1 LVLAS
6 GDERGDG
13 YNLWLRADFMKIA
26 VLSFTS
32 GQIDR
37 GAETV
42 VKELSRRWQKQ
53 HQVKVYSSLSLGIK
67 DLNKFNLQALK
78 EADKFGAQIIMPING
93 GRQSLLTRLYCRL
106 KKKKMVVAGLAGL
119 GWCDGWNLL
128 MRPDV
133 FVASLNRNT
142 RWAKKFYGKGV
153 RVETI
158 PHGVD
163 LGKFK
168 PQGKKREFNL
178 ERPIILCV
186 AGPNEYKRVDLTIKA
201 VGCLEKGSLL
211 LVGGSEEWEK
221 LGVSRLGKRFKQIKA
236 KYEELPGIY
245 RAADVFTM
253 VSESTEEFGIVYL
266 EALASG
272 LPVVATDDE
281 LRREILGPY
290 GIYVKNPEDAAEY
303 AQKLQQAINKVTN
316 LVYPEKWLEKFNW
329 DKIAQEYLNIFKRL
343 WNYQ

>member
-1 LVLAS
+1 
-6 GDERGDG
+6 
-13 YNLWLRADFMKIA
+13 MKIA
-26 VLSFTS
+26 ILSFTS

-42 VKELSRRWQKQ
+42 VRELAKRLSKQ
-53 HQVKVYSSLSLGIK
+53 HQVKVYSAVSLGINN
-67 DLNKFNLQALK
+67 LNKFNLQALK
-78 EADKFGAQIIMPING
+78 EANKFGAEIIMPING
-93 GRQSLLTRLYCRL
+93 GWQSLLTRVYCWL
-106 KKKKMVVAGLAGL
+106 KSKKMVVAGLAGL

-133 FVASLNRNT
+133 FVASVNRNA

-153 RVETI
+153 KVEII

-163 LGKFK
+163 SIKFK
-168 PQGKKREFNL
+168 PEGKKRKLNL
-178 ERPIILCV
+178 ERPIILCI
-186 AGPNEYKRVDLTIKA
+186 AGPDQYKRVDLTIRA
-201 VGCLEKGSLL
+201 VSKLEKGSLL

-221 LGVSRLGKRFKQIKA
+221 TGAELLGKRFKRIQA
-236 KYEELPGIY
+236 KYEELPEIY
-245 RAADVFTM
+245 RGADVFSM

-290 GIYVKNPEDAAEY
+290 GIYVNNPTDADEY
-303 AQKLQQAINKVTN
+303 AERLGWALKKRKGRTLPK
-316 LVYPEKWLEKFNW
+316 KWLEKFDW
-329 DKIAQEYLNIFKRL
+329 DIIAQEYLNLFKRL
-343 WNYQ
+343 

>member
-1 LVLAS
+1 
-6 GDERGDG
+6 
-13 YNLWLRADFMKIA
+13 MKI
-26 VLSFTS
+26 VILSFTS

-42 VKELSRRWQKQ
+42 VKELAKRWQKQ
-53 HQVKVYSSLSLGIK
+53 HQVKVYSAVSLGIK

-78 EADKFGAQIIMPING
+78 EANKFGAEIIMPVNG
-93 GRQSLLTRLYCRL
+93 GWQSLLTRVYCWL
-106 KKKKMVVAGLAGL
+106 KNKKMIITGMAGL

-133 FVASLNRNT
+133 FVVSTKRNY

-153 RVETI
+153 NIEII

-163 LGKFK
+163 LLKFK
-168 PQGKKREFNL
+168 TAGKKRKLNL

-186 AGPNEYKRVDLTIKA
+186 AGPDQYKRIRATIQA
-201 VGCLEKGSLL
+201 VAGLKGASLL
-211 LVGGSEEWEK
+211 LVGGSDEDEQLGQK
-221 LGVSRLGKRFKQIKA
+221 LLGKRFKRIKA
-236 KYEELPGIY
+236 RYEELPEIY
-245 RAADVFTM
+245 RGTDVFTM
-253 VSESTEEFGIVYL
+253 VSESSEEFGIVYL

-290 GIYVKNPEDAAEY
+290 GIYVKDPEDIDEY
-303 AQKLQQAINKVTN
+303 AEKLGLALKTRKDPT
-316 LVYPEKWLEKFNW
+316 LPKKWLEKFSW
-329 DKIAQEYLNIFKRL
+329 DKIAEEYLNIFKRL
-343 WNYQ
+343 

>member
-1 LVLAS
+1 MAS

-236 KYEELPGIY
+236 KYEELPEIY
-245 RAADVFTM
+245 RGADVFTM

-290 GIYVKNPEDAAEY
+290 GIYVQNPEDAAEY

-316 LVYPEKWLEKFNW
+316 LVYPQKWLEKFNW

>member
-1 LVLAS
+1 
-6 GDERGDG
+6 
-13 YNLWLRADFMKIA
+13 MKIA

-42 VKELSRRWQKQ
+42 VRELTKRWQKQ
-53 HQVKVYSSLSLGIK
+53 HQVKVYSSVSLGIK
-67 DLNKFNLQALK
+67 DLNKFNWQALR
-78 EADKFGAQIIMPING
+78 EADKFGAQIIMPVNG
-93 GRQSLLTRLYCRL
+93 GWQSFLTRIYCWL
-106 KKKKMVVAGLAGL
+106 KKKKMVITGMAGL

-133 FVASLNRNT
+133 FVASLNRNAA
-142 RWAKKFYGKGV
+142 WAKKFYGKGV
-153 RVETI
+153 RVEII

-163 LGKFK
+163 VLKFK
-168 PQGKKREFNL
+168 PEGKKRELNL
-178 ERPIILCV
+178 QPPIILCV

-201 VGCLEKGSLL
+201 VSRLEKGSLL

-221 LGVSRLGKRFKQIKA
+221 LGMRFLGKRFKRIQA
-236 KYEELPGIY
+236 KYEELPEIY
-245 RAADVFTM
+245 RGAQVFTM
-253 VSESTEEFGIVYL
+253 VSESVEEFGIVYL

-290 GIYVKNPEDAAEY
+290 GIYVKDVWGEEY
-303 AQKLQQAINKVTN
+303 ARKLQLGLQQRKFR
-316 LVYPEKWLEKFNW
+316 PDKWLEKFSW
-329 DKIAQEYLNIFKRL
+329 DKIAQEYINIFKSL
-343 WNYQ
+343 